1 MENASKALIM
11 AGSVL
16 IALMIIGALM
26 LMFGNLTSYQE
37 TDTQGTRSA
46 QITEFNQQFE
56 TYNRDNVRGSDL
68 YSLLNKVIDYNR
80 RQSSAGTGATDRGQE
95 LQFTPMEITFTINR
109 RKLVADGEDKSP
121 RLFVDSQFSDT
132 ITVSK
137 TDNSFEKYVEEK
149 INDLEDDY
157 GQDSLA
163 NLTTGLTKIFV
174 DNITGLKP
182 EKKEEIRQ
190 NFNAA
195 SRKVQIKSSD
205 DLDKMIGVGSD
216 IREDVYTYYEYIQFK
231 RAHFDCTDIE
241 YDGNTGRVIGM
252 EFEFNGKFN

>member
-95 LQFTPMEITFTINR
+95 LQFTPMEITFTVSPIIE
-109 RKLVADGEDKSP
+109 LSADRITN
-121 RLFVDSQFSDT
+121 RLFTQKDGKY
-132 ITVSK
+132 TVGSN
-137 TDNSFEKYVEEK
+137 TNTFEESIKKK
-149 INDLEDDY
+149 IEALEDTY
-157 GQDSLA
+157 GQSSLT
-163 NLTTGLTKIFV
+163 NLTTGMSKIFTNSGDPAV
-174 DNITGLKP
+174 IVA
-182 EKKEEIRQ
+182 

-195 SRKVQIKSSD
+195 STIVKIKDASD
-205 DLDKMIGVGSD
+205 LTKKNGKTSIQD
-216 IREDVYTYYEYIQFK
+216 DVYTYYEYIQFK

>member
-1 MENASKALIM
+1 M
-11 AGSVL
+11 
-16 IALMIIGALM
+16 
-26 LMFGNLTSYQE
+26 
-37 TDTQGTRSA
+37 
-46 QITEFNQQFE
+46 
-56 TYNRDNVRGSDL
+56 
-68 YSLLNKVIDYNR
+68 
-80 RQSSAGTGATDRGQE
+80 
-95 LQFTPMEITFTINR
+95 
-109 RKLVADGEDKSP
+109 
-121 RLFVDSQFSDT
+121 
-132 ITVSK
+132 
-137 TDNSFEKYVEEK
+137 
-149 INDLEDDY
+149 
-157 GQDSLA
+157 
-163 NLTTGLTKIFV
+163 TKIFV

>member
-56 TYNRDNVRGSDL
+56 TYNRNNVRGSDL

-109 RKLVADGEDKSP
+109 RKLVADGEAIFVGATPEEAAQILSGVTP
-121 RLFVDSQFSDT
+121 ERLASRQNNNQQQGQRYAASAAPAPTATPSYQATPTYTPTPNVEPAPQPVT
-132 ITVSK
+132 PPVTG
-137 TDNSFEKYVEEK
+137 FEKP
-149 INDLEDDY
+149 NPM
-157 GQDSLA
+157 A
-163 NLTTGLTKIFV
+163 TTGEAVARPRRFY
-174 DNITGLKP
+174 
-182 EKKEEIRQ
+182 Q
-190 NFNAA
+190 
-195 SRKVQIKSSD
+195 
-205 DLDKMIGVGSD
+205 
-216 IREDVYTYYEYIQFK
+216 
-231 RAHFDCTDIE
+231 
-241 YDGNTGRVIGM
+241 
-252 EFEFNGKFN
+252 